1 MKSMFKTYV
10 KIAWRSVM
18 KNKMFSFINIFGLS
32 VGLTCCILI
41 TLYIVHETSY
51 DKFFKNANQ
60 IFRLGT
66 VFIDQGVEDK
76 GGNTSAPLGRML
88 QQEYPEVQSSARLL
102 SLFRDDKTLF
112 QVQLNGGKMKS
123 FYETKGFLADSNF
136 FQILPYQFKEGDART
151 ALLEPNSVVINVDIA
166 KKLFGNESAINK
178 IVRVS
183 SSTNGDTSFRITGV
197 FQEQPGPSHL
207 EARFFLTFRGGRM
220 NRFANDN
227 PSLINNNM
235 FYTYVLL
242 KNTDDAPKL
251 EQKFPDFIQRHL
263 SDQLKK
269 NGKQRKYFLT
279 AVPDIYLSGIKKN
292 NTIAGGSKTTLFIL
306 GSIALLTL
314 LIACIN
320 FMNLST
326 ASSAKRAAEVGVRK
340 VMGAQKNALL
350 RQFLGESIVLSV
362 IALVFALIFTALL
375 LPVFEQVSGKHLA
388 ISSQQKILLATLF
401 VLLALITGLFAGVY
415 PAFYLSSFQ
424 PIKVLKGK
432 FSNSLAAISLRKGLV
447 VFQFIISIVLIVAS
461 VVIAKQMS
469 FMRQKDLGFQK
480 DQQVVIPLRTSTA
493 KNSVQSFKDEI
504 ANNTSI
510 RSVGTS
516 MAYPGIFFP
525 QDWLMYREGQSMNS
539 SKQVFINL
547 VDNNFLQTLGVK
559 LVAGRLFSSE
569 FAADTL
575 TSFVVNEQTIKEYGF
590 RSPQD
595 AIGKWLAFDS
605 DGEQVRFNIVGVV
618 KDFHFKDLHEAI
630 EPFAFRFYNDANAG
644 FNYMVAKLGGGN
656 IGQSLSTLEATWKKL
671 NPNEPFEYSFLD
683 QDFQKNYEA
692 ETRQAG
698 LIDYFT
704 VIAIIISCLGLFGL
718 ATFTAEQRTKEIGI
732 RKVLG
737 ASVYGV
743 VALLSKDFL
752 KLVIIA
758 IIVGSPIAWWAMNKW
773 LQNFAYQ
780 TSIGW
785 QVFALTALI
794 AMFIAFATISFQAIK
809 AALTNPVKNLRT
821 E

>member
-1 MKSMFKTYV
+1 MFKTYL

-51 DKFFKNANQ
+51 DKFFKNADR
-60 IFRLGT
+60 IYRVGT

-76 GGNTSAPLGRML
+76 GGNTSAPLGKLL

-102 SLFRDDKTLF
+102 NLFRDDKTLF
-112 QVQLNGGKMKS
+112 QVQHAGGKIIS

-136 FQILPYQFKEGDART
+136 FQILTYQFKEGDPKT
-151 ALLEPNSVVINVDIA
+151 ALLEPNSVVISSDIA
-166 KKLFGNESAINK
+166 KKLFGDESAINK

-197 FQEQPGPSHL
+197 FNEQPGPSHL
-207 EARFFLTFRGGRM
+207 EARFFLSFRGGRM

-235 FYTYVLL
+235 FYTYLLL
-242 KNTDDAPKL
+242 KNAPDAVKL

-263 SDQLKK
+263 SEQLKQ

-279 AVPDIYLSGIKKN
+279 SVSDIYLTPIRKN
-292 NTIAGGSKTTLFIL
+292 NTIAGGNKTSLFIL

-326 ASSAKRAAEVGVRK
+326 ANSAKRAAEVGVRK

-350 RQFLGESIVLSV
+350 RQFLGESIVMSV
-362 IALVFALIFTALL
+362 IALLFAFAFTALL
-375 LPVFEQVSGKHLA
+375 LPVFEQVSGKNLIITA
-388 ISSQQKILLATLF
+388 QQKILLAGLF
-401 VLLALITGLFAGVY
+401 ILLALVTGLFAGIY
-415 PAFYLSSFQ
+415 PAFYLSSFI

-469 FMRQKDLGFQK
+469 FLREKDLGFQK

-493 KNSVQSFKDEI
+493 KNSVQTFKDEI
-504 ANNTSI
+504 ANNTGI
-510 RSVGTS
+510 RSIGTS

-525 QDWLMYREGQSMNS
+525 QDWLMYREGQSMNN

-575 TSFVVNEQTIKEYGF
+575 TSFVVNERTIKEFGF

-595 AIGKWLAFDS
+595 AIGKWLGFDIE
-605 DGEQVRFNIVGVV
+605 GEQLRFNIVGVV

-630 EPFAFRFYNDANAG
+630 EPFAFRFYNDANVG
-644 FNYMVAKLGGGN
+644 FNYMVANVGGGSN
-656 IGQSLSTLEATWKKL
+656 IRQSLGTLEATWKKL

-683 QDFQKNYEA
+683 QDFQKNYET
-692 ETRQAG
+692 ESRQAR

-737 ASVYGV
+737 ATVYGV

-752 KLVIIA
+752 KLVAIA
-758 IIVGSPIAWWAMNKW
+758 IVIGSPIAWWAMNKW

-780 TSIGW
+780 TGIGW
-785 QVFALTALI
+785 EVFALTAIIALLI
-794 AMFIAFATISFQAIK
+794 AFTTISFRAIK
-809 AALTNPVKNLRT
+809 AALSNPVKSLRT

>member
-1 MKSMFKTYV
+1 MFKTYV

-51 DKFFKNANQ
+51 DKFFNNADR
-60 IFRLGT
+60 IYRLGT
-66 VFIDQGVEDK
+66 IFIDQGVEDK

-88 QQEYPEVQSSARLL
+88 QQEYPEIQSSARLL
-102 SLFRDDKTLF
+102 NLFRDDKTLF
-112 QVQLNGGKMKS
+112 QVQQGGGKLKS

-136 FQILPYQFKEGDART
+136 FQILTYQFKEGDPKT
-151 ALLEPNSVVINVDIA
+151 ALQQPNSVVISEDIA

-197 FQEQPGPSHL
+197 FKEQPGPSHL
-207 EARFFLTFRGGRM
+207 DARFFLSFRGGRM
-220 NRFANDN
+220 HRFANDN

-235 FYTYVLL
+235 FYTYLLL
-242 KNTDDAPKL
+242 KDAPGALKL

-263 SDQLKK
+263 SEQLKQ

-279 AVPDIYLSGIKKN
+279 AVSDIYLSGIKKN
-292 NTIAGGSKTTLFIL
+292 NTIAGGNKTSLFIL

-326 ASSAKRAAEVGVRK
+326 ANSAKRAAEVGVRK
-340 VMGAQKNALL
+340 VMGAQKNSLL
-350 RQFLGESIVLSV
+350 RQFLGESIVMSLS
-362 IALVFALIFTALL
+362 ALVFALAFTALL
-375 LPVFEQVSGKHLA
+375 LPVFEQVSGKNLF
-388 ISSQQKILLATLF
+388 ITSQQKILLGGLF
-401 VLLALITGLFAGVY
+401 IVLALVTGLFAGIY
-415 PAFYLSSFQ
+415 PAFYLSSFM

-469 FMRQKDLGFQK
+469 FLRQKDLGFQK

-504 ANNTSI
+504 ANNTGI
-510 RSVGTS
+510 RSIGTS

-525 QDWLMYREGQSMNS
+525 QDWLMYREGQSMNT

-575 TSFVVNEQTIKEYGF
+575 TSFVVNEQTIKEFGF

-595 AIGKWLAFDS
+595 AIGKWLAFDIE
-605 DGEQVRFNIVGVV
+605 GEQLRFSIVGVV

-630 EPFAFRFYNDANAG
+630 EPFAFRFYNDANVG
-644 FNYMVAKLGGGN
+644 FNYMIANLGGGN
-656 IGQSLSTLEATWKKL
+656 VRQSLSTLEATWKKL

-683 QDFQKNYEA
+683 QDFQKNYDTES
-692 ETRQAG
+692 RQARM
-698 LIDYFT
+698 IDYFT

-758 IIVGSPIAWWAMNKW
+758 LIVGSPIAWWAMNKW

-780 TSIGW
+780 TGIGW
-785 QVFALTALI
+785 QVFALTAVVAL
-794 AMFIAFATISFQAIK
+794 FIAFATISFQAIK
-809 AALTNPVKNLRT
+809 AAVSNPVKSLRT

>member
-1 MKSMFKTYV
+1 MFKTYV

-51 DKFFKNANQ
+51 DKFFKNANH

-102 SLFRDDKTLF
+102 NLFRDDKTLF

-123 FYETKGFLADSNF
+123 FYETKGFIADSNF

-151 ALLEPNSVVINVDIA
+151 ALLEPNSVVINEDIA

-197 FQEQPGPSHL
+197 FREQPGPSHL

-220 NRFANDN
+220 NRFANVN

-242 KNTDDAPKL
+242 KNADDAPKL
-251 EQKFPDFIQRHL
+251 ERKFPDFIQRHL
-263 SDQLKK
+263 SEELKK

-362 IALVFALIFTALL
+362 IALVFALVFTALL
-375 LPVFEQVSGKHLA
+375 LPVFEQVSGKHLV
-388 ISSQQKILLATLF
+388 ISSQQKILLASLF
-401 VLLALITGLFAGVY
+401 VVLALITGLFAGIY
-415 PAFYLSSFQ
+415 PAFYLSSFM

-432 FSNSLAAISLRKGLV
+432 FTNSLAAISLRKGLV

-493 KNSVQSFKDEI
+493 KNSVQSFKDEV
-504 ANNTSI
+504 ANNTGI

-559 LVAGRLFSSE
+559 LVAGRLFSSD

-575 TSFVVNEQTIKEYGF
+575 TSFVVNEQTIKEFGF

-605 DGEQVRFNIVGVV
+605 DGEQIRFNIVGVV

-630 EPFAFRFYNDANAG
+630 EPFAFRFYNDANIG

-758 IIVGSPIAWWAMNKW
+758 IVVGSPIAWWAMNKW

-785 QVFALTALI
+785 QVFALTAVI
-794 AMFIAFATISFQAIK
+794 ALFIAFSTISFQAIR
-809 AALTNPVKNLRT
+809 AALSNPVKSLRT

>member
-1 MKSMFKTYV
+1 MFKTYV

-32 VGLTCCILI
+32 VGLTCCILV

-51 DKFFKNANQ
+51 DKFFKNADH
-60 IFRLGT
+60 IYRLGT

-102 SLFRDDKTLF
+102 NLFRDDKTLF

-136 FQILPYQFKEGDART
+136 FQILSYQFKEGDART
-151 ALLEPNSVVINVDIA
+151 ALFEPNSVVINEDIA

-207 EARFFLTFRGGRM
+207 EARFFLSFRGGRM

-242 KNTDDAPKL
+242 KNVNDAPKL
-251 EQKFPDFIQRHL
+251 EKKFPDFIQRHL
-263 SDQLKK
+263 SEQLKQ

-279 AVPDIYLSGIKKN
+279 SVPDIYLSGIKKN

-362 IALVFALIFTALL
+362 IALVFALLFTALL
-375 LPVFEQVSGKHLA
+375 LPVFEQVSGKHLV

-401 VLLALITGLFAGVY
+401 VVLALVTGLFAGIY
-415 PAFYLSSFQ
+415 PAFYLSSFM

-432 FSNSLAAISLRKGLV
+432 FTNSLAAISLRKGLV

-504 ANNTSI
+504 ANNTDI

-575 TSFVVNEQTIKEYGF
+575 TSFVVNEQTIKEFAF

-605 DGEQVRFNIVGVV
+605 DGEQIRFNIVGVV

-644 FNYMVAKLGGGN
+644 FNYMIAKLGGGN

-758 IIVGSPIAWWAMNKW
+758 IVVGSPIAWWAMNKW

-785 QVFALTALI
+785 QVFALTAVI
-794 AMFIAFATISFQAIK
+794 AVFIAFTTISFQAVK
-809 AALTNPVKNLRT
+809 AALSNPVKSLRT

>member
-1 MKSMFKTYV
+1 MFKTYV

-51 DKFFKNANQ
+51 DKFFKNANH

-102 SLFRDDKTLF
+102 NLFRDDKTLF
-112 QVQLNGGKMKS
+112 QMQLNGGKMKS
-123 FYETKGFLADSNF
+123 FYETKGFIADSNF

-151 ALLEPNSVVINVDIA
+151 ALLEPNSVVINEDIA

-197 FQEQPGPSHL
+197 FREQPGPSHL

-220 NRFANDN
+220 NRFANVN

-242 KNTDDAPKL
+242 KNADDAPKL
-251 EQKFPDFIQRHL
+251 ERKFPDFIQRHL
-263 SDQLKK
+263 SEELKK

-362 IALVFALIFTALL
+362 IALVFALVFTALL
-375 LPVFEQVSGKHLA
+375 LPVFEQVSGKHLV
-388 ISSQQKILLATLF
+388 ISSQQKILLASLF
-401 VLLALITGLFAGVY
+401 VVLALITGLFAGIY
-415 PAFYLSSFQ
+415 PAFYLSSFM

-432 FSNSLAAISLRKGLV
+432 FTNSLAAISLRKGLV

-493 KNSVQSFKDEI
+493 KNSVQSFKDEV
-504 ANNTSI
+504 ANNTGI

-575 TSFVVNEQTIKEYGF
+575 TSFVVNEQTIKEFGF

-605 DGEQVRFNIVGVV
+605 DGEQIRFNIVGVV

-630 EPFAFRFYNDANAG
+630 EPFAFRFYNDANIG

-758 IIVGSPIAWWAMNKW
+758 IVVGSPIAWWAMNKW

-785 QVFALTALI
+785 QVFALTAVI
-794 AMFIAFATISFQAIK
+794 ALFIAFSTISFQAIR
-809 AALTNPVKNLRT
+809 AALSNPVKSLRT

>member
-1 MKSMFKTYV
+1 MFKTYV

-32 VGLTCCILI
+32 VGLTCCILV

-51 DKFFKNANQ
+51 DKFFKNADH
-60 IFRLGT
+60 IYRLGT

-102 SLFRDDKTLF
+102 NLFRDDKTLF

-151 ALLEPNSVVINVDIA
+151 ALLEPNSVVINEDIA

-207 EARFFLTFRGGRM
+207 EARFFLSFRGGRM

-242 KNTDDAPKL
+242 KNVNDAPKL
-251 EQKFPDFIQRHL
+251 EKKFPDFIQRHL
-263 SDQLKK
+263 SEQLKQ

-279 AVPDIYLSGIKKN
+279 SVPDIYLSGIKKN

-362 IALVFALIFTALL
+362 IALVFALLFTALL
-375 LPVFEQVSGKHLA
+375 LPVFEQVSGKHLV

-401 VLLALITGLFAGVY
+401 VVLALVTGLFAGIY
-415 PAFYLSSFQ
+415 PAFYLSSFM

-432 FSNSLAAISLRKGLV
+432 FTNSLAAISLRKGLV

-504 ANNTSI
+504 ANNTDI

-575 TSFVVNEQTIKEYGF
+575 TSFVVNEQTIKEFAF

-605 DGEQVRFNIVGVV
+605 DGEQIRFNIVGVV

-644 FNYMVAKLGGGN
+644 FNYMIAKLGGGN

-758 IIVGSPIAWWAMNKW
+758 IVVGSPIAWWAMNKW

-785 QVFALTALI
+785 QVFALTAVI
-794 AMFIAFATISFQAIK
+794 AVFIAFTTISFQAVK
-809 AALTNPVKNLRT
+809 AALSNPVKSLRT